1 MCGRLGG
8 VSWLRIFELG
18 GCGVEATAEIERG
31 RIERP
36 AGGGGPQV
44 ELIA

>member
-1 MCGRLGG
+1 
-8 VSWLRIFELG
+8 LRILELG
-18 GCGVEATAEIERG
+18 GWIVEVIAEVKRRWVKG
-31 RIERP
+31 H